1 MFGPYIND
9 VSREGGRKGLSIH
22 CQITMLGKL
31 TWTPTDKPVPRHFCV
46 ILISMVASDLQILEV
61 KSPNDR
67 LSNKQILWIG
77 HLRALGV
84 DAAVCHVEAVG
95 GKRIAAPSA
104 AAATAVAAATAAA
117 ATAAAA
123 ANGGASETAE
133 GDAAGRGRQE
143 KKRRPRRRRN
153 SGDDFL

>member
-1 MFGPYIND
+1 MT
-9 VSREGGRKGLSIH
+9 SAEREGGRGCPYIV
-22 CQITMLGKL
+22 KL
-31 TWTPTDKPVPRHFCV
+31 PCWTPTDKPVPRHFCV
-46 ILISMVASDLQILEV
+46 ILISTVASDLQILEV

-95 GKRIAAPSA
+95 GKRIAATPSS
-104 AAATAVAAATAAA
+104 
-117 ATAAAA
+117 AA

>member
-46 ILISMVASDLQILEV
+46 ILISTVASDLQILEV

-95 GKRIAAPSA
+95 GKRIAAPSSGA
-104 AAATAVAAATAAA
+104 APSSAAATAV
-117 ATAAAA
+117 AA

>member
-1 MFGPYIND
+1 MT
-9 VSREGGRKGLSIH
+9 SAEREGGRGCPYIV
-22 CQITMLGKL
+22 KL
-31 TWTPTDKPVPRHFCV
+31 PCWTPTDKPVPRHFCV
-46 ILISMVASDLQILEV
+46 ILISTVASDLQILEV

-95 GKRIAAPSA
+95 GKRIAAPSS
-104 AAATAVAAATAAA
+104 AAAT
-117 ATAAAA
+117 AA

>member
-46 ILISMVASDLQILEV
+46 ILISTVASDLQILEV

-95 GKRIAAPSA
+95 GKRIAAPSS
-104 AAATAVAAATAAA
+104 AAATAV
-117 ATAAAA
+117 AA

>member
-46 ILISMVASDLQILEV
+46 ILISTVASDLQILEV

-95 GKRIAAPSA
+95 GKRIAAPSS
-104 AAATAVAAATAAA
+104 AA